1 MKLTVHIIL
10 VVLIIASTGLG
21 QSKSQGQQLTAK
33 PDKRSA
39 RELHEEADTYIA
51 RKFEEF
57 NQKKLPF
64 NPELEAKTKNEQR
77 ELAARNA
84 LTIENRGSV
93 KGDDLYHLGMLYH
106 LASNSDKALF
116 VMKDFLAGGADGQKA
131 QEARA
136 VIVVHALKKKMIA
149 EAESTA
155 KNYAANK
162 PLNLNELYG
171 METLISDE
179 LYKSGE
185 YERMA
190 THAKEMLKAA
200 ELLGER
206 REVTNFKRDEMIFK
220 SASFIAEAQ
229 LKLNQRAAALA
240 TLEQMRLRAIT
251 LTSGYLYKLATTR
264 LRSLDPEIDLAKT
277 FGTKPDKPTSVPEL
291 KALEWIDQQPKKL
304 DQLKGQVVLVDFW
317 APWCGPCRFTLPRLQ
332 RWYETYRERGLVILG
347 VTNYYGHADG
357 KQLTPVEELA
367 YLRDFKTRS
376 RLGYGFVIGDSSVND
391 LNYGVVSIPMS
402 FLVDRSGNL
411 RFISVGSSE
420 QELTALGKMIAK
432 LIDEQPDAKEKLRSS
447 AGEGSKHS
455 N

>member
-1 MKLTVHIIL
+1 MKKLSLLIVLMFVLTGTS
-10 VVLIIASTGLG
+10 AGFG
-21 QSKSQGQQLTAK
+21 QSKSQGQTPK

-39 RELHEEADTYIA
+39 RALHEEADTYIS

-64 NPELEAKTKNEQR
+64 DPQLESKTKNEQK
-77 ELAARNA
+77 ELAVRNA
-84 LTIENRGSV
+84 LTLENRGSL

-106 LASNSDKALF
+106 LASNSEKALS
-116 VMKDFLAGGADGQKA
+116 VMHNFLAGGAGGQKA

-136 VIVVHALKKKMIA
+136 VIVVHALKKKMIGD
-149 EAESTA
+149 AESTA
-155 KNYAANK
+155 KSYAANK

-179 LYKSGE
+179 LYKTRE

-190 THAKEMLKAA
+190 THAKEMMKAA

-206 REVTNFKRDEMIFK
+206 REVTNFKRDEMMFK
-220 SASFIAEAQ
+220 AASFIAEAQ
-229 LKLNQRAAALA
+229 LQLNQKEAAFA
-240 TLEQMRLRAIT
+240 TLEQMRLRAIR

-264 LRSLDPEIDLAKT
+264 LRSLDPGIDLAKS
-277 FGTKPDKPTSVPEL
+277 FGTKPDKLTAVPEL
-291 KALEWIDQQPKKL
+291 KTLDWIDQQPKKL

-332 RWYETYRERGLVILG
+332 QWYETYKNKGLVILG

-357 KQLTPVEELA
+357 KQVTPVEELA

-376 RLGYGFVIGDSSVND
+376 HLGYGFVIGDSSVND

-432 LIDEQPDAKEKLRSS
+432 LIEEQPDEKPSNSS
-447 AGEGSKHS
+447 GEGSKHS

>member
-1 MKLTVHIIL
+1 MKRLSAHVIF
-10 VVLIIASTGLG
+10 VVLVIASIGLA
-21 QSKSQGQQLTAK
+21 QSK
-33 PDKRSA
+33 PDHRSA
-39 RELHEEADTYIA
+39 RTLHEEADTYIT
-51 RKFEEF
+51 RKFQEF

-64 NPELEAKTKNEQR
+64 DPELETKTKNEQK

-84 LTIENRGSV
+84 LTLESRSVV

-116 VMKDFLAGGADGQKA
+116 VMKSYLESGADGEKA

-149 EAESTA
+149 EAEITA
-155 KNYAANK
+155 KTYAIKK

-179 LYKSGE
+179 LYKSGD

-190 THAKEMLKAA
+190 THAKEMLKVA

-220 SASFIAEAQ
+220 SASFIVEAQ
-229 LKLNQRAAALA
+229 LKLNQREAALA
-240 TLEQMRLRAIT
+240 TLEQIRLRAIT

-264 LRSLDPEIDLAKT
+264 LRSLDPEIDLAKSFT
-277 FGTKPDKPTSVPEL
+277 AKPEKPTSVPEL
-291 KALEWIDQQPKKL
+291 KTLEWIDQQPKKL

-332 RWYETYRERGLVILG
+332 SWHETYKDKGLVILG

-357 KQLTPVEELA
+357 KQVTPVEELA

-420 QELTALGKMIAK
+420 QELKALGKMIAK
-432 LIDEQPDAKEKLRSS
+432 LIGEQPDAKEKPTSI
-447 AGEGSKHS
+447 AGEGSKH
-455 N
+455 